1 VANTGPTNRQTG
13 NPIQPTDLIEAG
25 AMAQL
30 TDSVVHLIDQLARL
44 PGIGRKSAERLA
56 YHILR
61 VNKAEALALADAV
74 RDVRENVQ
82 YCETCFNLAESKRC
96 PICSDT
102 RRDATLLCVVQ
113 QPRDLIAVEQSG
125 QYNGLYHVLLG
136 RIAPLENIGPD
147 QLTIDQMVNRV
158 ADGGFREVI
167 LATNPTV
174 EGDGT
179 ALHISNVLSEY
190 DVKLTR
196 LARGITQGSVL
207 EYANK
212 EIVADA
218 ITGRQPF

>member
-1 VANTGPTNRQTG
+1 
-13 NPIQPTDLIEAG
+13 
-25 AMAQL
+25 MAQL
-30 TDSVVHLIDQLARL
+30 TDSVVHLIDQLAKL

-74 RDVRENVQ
+74 RDVRENVH
-82 YCETCFNLAESKRC
+82 YCENCFNLAESTRC
-96 PICSDT
+96 GICADA
-102 RRDATLLCVVQ
+102 RRDQTLLCVVQ

-125 QYNGLYHVLLG
+125 QYNGVYHVLLG
-136 RIAPLENIGPD
+136 RIAPLENMGPD
-147 QLTIDQMVNRV
+147 QLTIDHLVNRV
-158 ADGGFREVI
+158 AAGGFREII

-179 ALHISNVLSEY
+179 ALHISNLLSEF
-190 DVKLTR
+190 DIPLTR
-196 LARGITQGSVL
+196 LARGITQGSIL

-218 ITGRQPF
+218 ISGRQPF